1 MIALSGVEKATKPRM
16 GSCAT
21 DEAEKVAETQPDA
34 GFLATIVGDD
44 VLLLATAGSLV
55 LGGGFAMLLAPSGE
69 FLPHDI
75 AYLGMS
81 AGDLCSVARC
91 GIVDFMIHDRAAFG
105 GAVLTLGLT
114 ALWHLAPALATAAS
128 LMVGL
133 ALTFPPVTPLKSRTY
148 PARTP
153 RCMRALASNTPPR
166 QFREPPG
173 WRLARR
179 TSREGGEPGC
189 RGLGREEAVAA
200 R

>member
-1 MIALSGVEKATKPRM
+1 MRNY
-16 GSCAT
+16 
-21 DEAEKVAETQPDA
+21 EAEKVAETQPDA
-34 GFLATIVGDD
+34 GFLATIVGDG
-44 VLLLATAGSLV
+44 VLPLATAGSLV
-55 LGGGFAMLLAPSGE
+55 LGGGFAMLL
-69 FLPHDI
+69 
-75 AYLGMS
+75 
-81 AGDLCSVARC
+81 
-91 GIVDFMIHDRAAFG
+91 
-105 GAVLTLGLT
+105 
-114 ALWHLAPALATAAS
+114 ALATAAS

-133 ALTFPPVTPLKSRTY
+133 ALTFPPVTPLKSRTD